1 VTSNKAKYVIAGSLI
16 GGAVGY
22 FFLTES
28 GRKTMR
34 SVRDFDPKTIPNKL
48 EDLRGAIERGGR
60 DITRRVESARHRVLE
75 SFESGRQAY
84 VSADTRMESQLRRV
98 ESVNNE
104 VVGGIHRAVDELGKT
119 IFSLEKS
126 VIAPLYETLSLVE
139 AVKRGVTALT
149 EGSNPQP
156 LQPMTETPR
165 ATGFR

>member
-1 VTSNKAKYVIAGSLI
+1 MTSNKTGYLIAGSLI

-22 FFLTES
+22 FLLTES

-34 SVRDFDPKTIPNKL
+34 SVREFDPKTIPNKL

-84 VSADTRMESQLRRV
+84 VSADTRMESQLRRM

-104 VVGGIHRAVDELGKT
+104 VLAGIHRGVDELGKT
-119 IFSLEKS
+119 VYSFERSILGT
-126 VIAPLYETLSLVE
+126 VYETLSLLQ
-139 AVKRGVTALT
+139 AVKHGVNALK
-149 EGSNPQP
+149 EGTSPQP